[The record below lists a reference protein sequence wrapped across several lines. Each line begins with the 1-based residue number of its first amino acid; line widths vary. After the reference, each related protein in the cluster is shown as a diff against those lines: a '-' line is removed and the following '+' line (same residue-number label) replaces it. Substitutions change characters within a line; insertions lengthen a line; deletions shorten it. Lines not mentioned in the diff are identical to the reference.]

1 MFKQFKAL
9 LWLRWEIIA
18 ANKTLLVQLFLP
30 VAMVLLYQFMF
41 SKMPSDQSSDMIMAT
56 MPSIILGFI
65 GTTITYLIA
74 EENEKHNLTSL
85 QLAGM
90 GSLEYLLANLTL
102 PLVIELVYLIALPL
116 YLGVSLSSLGLTY
129 AVVNLLTALV
139 ALGLFIFIGII
150 CKTQT
155 QATILSL
162 PFMLVV
168 AFLPFFAMMDN
179 SLKKV
184 IDFTFMGTMTNYL
197 RDRKHYQLMD
207 KSLIFLLLWLVL
219 TGALLFWGLRHHQL
233 QSEKKA

>member
-1 MFKQFKAL
+1 
-9 LWLRWEIIA
+9 
-18 ANKTLLVQLFLP
+18 LLVQLFLP

-129 AVVNLLTALV
+129 AVVNLLTA
-139 ALGLFIFIGII
+139 
-150 CKTQT
+150 
-155 QATILSL
+155 
-162 PFMLVV
+162 
-168 AFLPFFAMMDN
+168 
-179 SLKKV
+179 
-184 IDFTFMGTMTNYL
+184 
-197 RDRKHYQLMD
+197 
-207 KSLIFLLLWLVL
+207 
-219 TGALLFWGLRHHQL
+219 
-233 QSEKKA
+233 

>member
-1 MFKQFKAL
+1 MFKRFKAL

-30 VAMVLLYQFMF
+30 VAMVFLYQFIYDKASAGKSSELIMMM
-41 SKMPSDQSSDMIMAT
+41 MPAMIL
-56 MPSIILGFI
+56 SFV

-74 EENEKHNLTSL
+74 DENEKHNLTSL

-90 GSLEYLLANLTL
+90 GSLEYLLANLAL
-102 PLVIELVYLIALPL
+102 PLFIELVYLIALPL

-139 ALGLFIFIGII
+139 TLGLFILIGII

-179 SLKKV
+179 SLKKA

-197 RDRKHYQLMD
+197 LDRKHYQLMD

>member
-162 PFMLVV
+162 PMLW
-168 AFLPFFAMMDN
+168 
-179 SLKKV
+179 S
-184 IDFTFMGTMTNYL
+184 
-197 RDRKHYQLMD
+197 
-207 KSLIFLLLWLVL
+207 IF
-219 TGALLFWGLRHHQL
+219 
-233 QSEKKA
+233 

>member
-90 GSLEYLLANLTL
+90 GSL
-102 PLVIELVYLIALPL
+102 
-116 YLGVSLSSLGLTY
+116 
-129 AVVNLLTALV
+129 
-139 ALGLFIFIGII
+139 
-150 CKTQT
+150 
-155 QATILSL
+155 
-162 PFMLVV
+162 
-168 AFLPFFAMMDN
+168 
-179 SLKKV
+179 
-184 IDFTFMGTMTNYL
+184 
-197 RDRKHYQLMD
+197 
-207 KSLIFLLLWLVL
+207 
-219 TGALLFWGLRHHQL
+219 
-233 QSEKKA
+233 